1 MSEIDSRRYFQ
12 EIARHFLARRG
23 APFFLSAKDLALV
36 AAWDE
41 AGIPLPV
48 ILEGID
54 RAFEN
59 YRKTGQKKEK
69 VLSLLFC
76 ERQVIRAF
84 ERARERSVGG
94 MRTSGEKPGGL
105 EKVRAE
111 VEKFLE
117 RVAPEAAFLK
127 DIYLE
132 ALGKLSDRD
141 VPAEVLERLDDEVEK
156 RLWMSA
162 SPPEREAAKA
172 ELRAAPETLSEAD
185 LERAARVRIVKRLR
199 EKYRI
204 PYLSFYYY

>member
-1 MSEIDSRRYFQ
+1 M
-12 EIARHFLARRG
+12 
-23 APFFLSAKDLALV
+23 
-36 AAWDE
+36 
-41 AGIPLPV
+41 

-59 YRKTGQKKEK
+59 YRKTGPKKEK
-69 VLSLLFC
+69 VLSLSFC

-94 MRTSGEKPGGL
+94 TRTSGEKSGGL

-132 ALGKLSDRD
+132 ALRKLSDGD
-141 VPAEVLERLDDEVEK
+141 VPAEVLERLDDEAED
-156 RLWMSA
+156 RLLMSS
-162 SPPEREAAKA
+162 SPAEREAAKT
-172 ELRAAPETLSEAD
+172 ELRAAPETLPEAD
-185 LERAARVRIVKRLR
+185 LERAAKIRIVKRLR